1 MNRSLLLRVLTGVA
15 LLIVA
20 GVHVAIAPDYI
31 GLGKRPFSLGDQ
43 FYIQSVVAVVL
54 TIALLVRPHL
64 LVWLATA
71 GFAAGSLAVLVYSR
85 YKTIPVPGFPPGFM
99 ESWDA
104 RGAKLAAIS
113 EAATLVFATI
123 GAGLALK
130 TRQGR
135 SS

>member
-15 LLIVA
+15 LLVVA
-20 GVHVAIAPDYI
+20 GVHIAIAGTYSGI
-31 GLGKRPFSLGDQ
+31 GKHPFALGDQ
-43 FYIQSVVAVVL
+43 FYIQSVIAVVL
-54 TIALLVRPHL
+54 TVALLVRPHL

-99 ESWDA
+99 ETWDA

-113 EAATLVFATI
+113 EGAALVLSTI

-130 TRQGR
+130 DRQDR